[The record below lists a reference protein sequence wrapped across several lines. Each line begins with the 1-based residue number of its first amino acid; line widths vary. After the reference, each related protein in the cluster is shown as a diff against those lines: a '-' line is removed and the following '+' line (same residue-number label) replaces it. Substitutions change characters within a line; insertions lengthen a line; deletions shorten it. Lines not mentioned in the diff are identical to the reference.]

1 MSDFVCKSWWKK
13 KETKN
18 RKGCLSD
25 YLFMLSKHD
34 PFHNGTGGLGRTE
47 YASVADPVGVLCD
60 VQAERH
66 LVSSVENS
74 SVTQCSPQQVHYLT
88 MSHVSWVLSPITDE
102 ECIDLGL

>member
-34 PFHNGTGGLGRTE
+34 PFHNGTGGWGGLNM
-47 YASVADPVGVLCD
+47 LLW
-60 VQAERH
+60 Q
-66 LVSSVENS
+66 
-74 SVTQCSPQQVHYLT
+74 TQ
-88 MSHVSWVLSPITDE
+88 
-102 ECIDLGL
+102 